1 MVDVNSDWLV
11 PAGTSEAPD
20 EDGAEAQ
27 TPEPVAEVVPEPD
40 AAPQAEEPQ
49 TEWAI
54 DSDAAAVATQPAG
67 VEEAASWTGW
77 KVDGLDTSNV
87 GRAEGVIVDLEDG
100 SPAWL
105 LVRMGRFGH
114 FSAIPFAL
122 AAPGVGRLWVP
133 FDRDTLRAA
142 PRVDAGSPFT
152 REGELSLCD
161 FFGIP
166 HNQGRAAKIVTRAEG
181 SETARLLSA
190 S

>member
-1 MVDVNSDWLV
+1 MVDVNSEWLV
-11 PAGTSEAPD
+11 PTGPSED
-20 EDGAEAQ
+20 SDRDAEEA
-27 TPEPVAEVVPEPD
+27 PEPD
-40 AAPQAEEPQ
+40 AAPEAEKPQ
-49 TEWAI
+49 
-54 DSDAAAVATQPAG
+54 SDWSLEADAPAVSTQPAA
-67 VEEAASWTGW
+67 VDEAASWTGW
-77 KVDGLDTSNV
+77 KVDGLDTANV
-87 GRAEGVIVDLEDG
+87 GRVEGVIVDLDDG

-114 FSAIPFAL
+114 FSAVPFAL

-166 HNQGRAAKIVTRAEG
+166 RSQGRAANVVTRAEG
-181 SETARLLSA
+181 SETASLLSA